1 MTVNIT
7 IDIGAIQLDAL
18 KNALLKYEKLIF
30 DLDDTVFS
38 EDIFDYLSF
47 KSIASKFYSLD
58 DIDADIYAKN
68 GIMQKRISREYL
80 FDRIAP
86 NVNNNNIREIVEYY
100 QNFKCG
106 SVLKK
111 YSIRNILKDMHSMG
125 KQIFIV
131 TNGHPIRQMNKIKD
145 LGIDNYLSDM
155 YICHPLTNNQLKPSG
170 KVLDKIGINQ
180 GSKDCLIIGDNAE
193 IDGGFARSRAI
204 DFYLFE
210 FPKSNIQ

>member
-1 MTVNIT
+1 MMVNIT
-7 IDIGAIQLDAL
+7 IDTGAIQLDAL
-18 KNALLKYEKLIF
+18 TNVLIKYEKLIF

-47 KSIASKFYSLD
+47 KSIASKFYLMG
-58 DIDADIYAKN
+58 DIDADIYAKK
-68 GIMQKRISREYL
+68 GIIQKRKNRENL
-80 FDRIAP
+80 FDRISP
-86 NVNNNNIREIVEYY
+86 NVNNDNISMIVEYY

-106 SVLKK
+106 SVLQN
-111 YSIRNILKDMHSMG
+111 YSIRNILKEMHSMG

-145 LGIDNYLSDM
+145 LGIDSYLSDM
-155 YICHPLTNNQLKPSG
+155 YICHPLTDNQLKPSG

-193 IDGGFARSRAI
+193 IDGEFAKSRSI
-204 DFYLFE
+204 DFYLFK

>member
-1 MTVNIT
+1 MTANIT
-7 IDIGAIQLDAL
+7 TDTGAIQLDVL
-18 KNALLKYEKLIF
+18 TKTLIKYEKLIF

-47 KSIASKFYSLD
+47 KSIASKFYLMS
-58 DIDADIYAKN
+58 DIDADIYARK
-68 GIMQKRISREYL
+68 GIIQKRINRENL
-80 FDRIAP
+80 FDRISP
-86 NVNNNNIREIVEYY
+86 DGNSDNIDTIVEFY

-106 SVLKK
+106 NVLQK
-111 YSIRNILKDMHSMG
+111 YSIRSILKEMHAKR

-145 LGIDNYLSDM
+145 LGIDSYLSDM
-155 YICHPLTNNQLKPSG
+155 YICHPLTDNQLKPSG

-193 IDGGFARSRAI
+193 IDGEFAKSRSI
-204 DFYLFE
+204 DFYLFK
-210 FPKSNIQ
+210 FPKSNI

>member
-1 MTVNIT
+1 MMVNTT

-18 KNALLKYEKLIF
+18 KNALVKYEKLIF

-47 KSIASKFYSLD
+47 KSIASKFYSFD

-80 FDRIAP
+80 FDRISP
-86 NVNNNNIREIVEYY
+86 NVNNNDIREIVEYY

-106 SVLKK
+106 SVLQK

-193 IDGGFARSRAI
+193 IDGGFARSRSI
-204 DFYLFE
+204 DFYLFK

>member
-1 MTVNIT
+1 MTANIT
-7 IDIGAIQLDAL
+7 IDTGAIQLDVL
-18 KNALLKYEKLIF
+18 TKTLIKYEKLIF

-47 KSIASKFYSLD
+47 KSIAIKFYSMS
-58 DIDADIYAKN
+58 DIDADNYARK
-68 GIMQKRISREYL
+68 GIIQKRINRENL
-80 FDRIAP
+80 FDRISP
-86 NVNNNNIREIVEYY
+86 DGNSDNIDTIVEFY

-106 SVLKK
+106 NVLQK
-111 YSIRNILKDMHSMG
+111 YSIRSTLKEMHSKG

-145 LGIDNYLSDM
+145 LGIDSYLSDM
-155 YICHPLTNNQLKPSG
+155 YICHPLTDNQLKPSG

-193 IDGGFARSRAI
+193 IDGEFAKSRSI
-204 DFYLFE
+204 DFYLFK
-210 FPKSNIQ
+210 FPKSNI